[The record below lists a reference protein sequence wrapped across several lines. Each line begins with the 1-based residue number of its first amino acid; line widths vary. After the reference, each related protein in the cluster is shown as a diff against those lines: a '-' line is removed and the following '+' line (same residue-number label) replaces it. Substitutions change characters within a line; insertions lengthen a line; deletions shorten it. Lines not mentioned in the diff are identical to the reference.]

1 MKIMNKEEM
10 KRLNNIIDSLQQE
23 NDLLKNKISKLED
36 LNLDLQFRT
45 KFAEDGMRI
54 NERTIDMQRQ
64 AIEHYEKMF
73 NYLTGGDS
81 NE

>member
-1 MKIMNKEEM
+1 MNKVEM
-10 KRLNNIIDSLQQE
+10 ERLNNVIDNLQQE
-23 NDLLKNKISKLED
+23 NELLKHRISKLEE
-36 LNLDLQFRT
+36 LNVDLQFRT
-45 KFAEDGMRI
+45 KYAEDGMNN